1 MNVDSTYSL
10 TGLSYRV
17 YGTVVKSLGEFFTP
31 EKQAQFSWEYIVE
44 VRLLLL
50 SPLADDPPV
59 RLKYHS
65 IYIETQCVCSSI
77 VG

>member
-1 MNVDSTYSL
+1 MLLTPMDVDPTYSVP
-10 TGLSYRV
+10 GLSYRV

-50 SPLADDPPV
+50 GPIAPV
-59 RLKYHS
+59 SKAKVS
-65 IYIETQCVCSSI
+65 FICT
-77 VG
+77 